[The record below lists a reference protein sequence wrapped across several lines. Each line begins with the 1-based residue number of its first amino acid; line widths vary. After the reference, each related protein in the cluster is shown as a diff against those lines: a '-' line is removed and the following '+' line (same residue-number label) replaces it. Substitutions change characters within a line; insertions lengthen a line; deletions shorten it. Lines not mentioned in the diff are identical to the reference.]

1 MKRWS
6 VPLLVMF
13 VMICLVS
20 NSLLSAPQPE
30 PSPANVKALLKRV
43 EQLEKR
49 VAELEENRR
58 LTVQSTQGP
67 SKAPVQLPGLQR
79 NVPPA
84 FPIPRDWK
92 ENQINGIKYYIV
104 PLASSKDRNDS
115 HGIHPHRN

>member
-1 MKRWS
+1 MNRWS

-20 NSLLSAPQPE
+20 NSLLSAPQSE

-49 VAELEENRR
+49 VAELEETRK
-58 LTVQSTQGP
+58 LTVLPTQ
-67 SKAPVQLPGLQR
+67 APVQLQGLPQH
-79 NVPPA
+79 VPPA
-84 FPIPRDWK
+84 STIPRDWK